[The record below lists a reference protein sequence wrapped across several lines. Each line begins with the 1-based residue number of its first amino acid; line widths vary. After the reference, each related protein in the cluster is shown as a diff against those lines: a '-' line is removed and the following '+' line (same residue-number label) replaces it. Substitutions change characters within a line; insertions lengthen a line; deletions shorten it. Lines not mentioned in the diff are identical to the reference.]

1 MAVEKVLQ
9 GTDVSMRTFQIK
21 DDAGVNI
28 AIADINDYN
37 IYVYTVSNGVKTH
50 LFNFKKTPVGD
61 DNEIVVVDTNTIGFI
76 VNRNLT
82 KTLEPCRLYAEIE
95 VQLTASSDYI
105 SSLIN
110 SGKDSF
116 IICDIVQSSN
126 PLVLI

>member
-37 IYVYTVSNGVKTH
+37 IYVYTLDNGVKTH
-50 LFNFKKTPVGD
+50 LFNFKKTPIGD
-61 DNEIVVVDTNTIGFI
+61 DNDIVVVDANTIGFI
-76 VNRNLT
+76 VNRDLT
-82 KTLEPCRLYAEIE
+82 KGLEPCRLYAEIE

-116 IICDIVQSSN
+116 VVCDIIQSSN
-126 PLVLI
+126 PKALI